1 MADKNGKTAKNA
13 RRWTENELKLFTE
26 FLAYPEINF
35 AISLKKLALIKSAN
49 NEVFEHI
56 KNTFEMEMDNEI
68 FKENNADQVKDNATN
83 YRKKDI

>member
-49 NEVFEHI
+49 NEVF
-56 KNTFEMEMDNEI
+56 
-68 FKENNADQVKDNATN
+68 
-83 YRKKDI
+83 